1 MSESYGAAVTR
12 RWDASTFVAAP
23 RPAVF
28 SYLADPRNRPEWQ
41 ASLREVELLDEGEP
55 FVGMRWVDRVKA
67 GPAFELQI
75 IGMEPDRMWA
85 EVGSAGP
92 FTAFGTLLFE
102 DDTRDGQPGTR
113 VRCVAR
119 VRGQRLAKP
128 LGVPATAVAGLMVR
142 KDLARAAKILESR

>member
-1 MSESYGAAVTR
+1 VTESYGAAVAR
-12 RWDASTFVAAP
+12 RWDAAAFVAAP

-28 SYLADPRNRPEWQ
+28 RYLADPRNRPEWQ
-41 ASLREVELLDEGEP
+41 ASLRGVELLDEGEP
-55 FVGMRWVDRVKA
+55 YVGMRWVDQVKA
-67 GPAFELQI
+67 GPSFQLQI

-102 DDTRDGQPGTR
+102 DDICGGVDGTT

-119 VRGQRLAKP
+119 VRARRFAKP
-128 LGVPATAVAGLMVR
+128 LGIPATAVAGLLVR
-142 KDLARAAKILESR
+142 NDLARAARIIEGR